1 MAKPRVTEKSWRHT
15 KKGEANVKLGS
26 EVTAMRLD
34 GRTAIITGAA
44 SGFGA
49 AMSRRFSQEG
59 ARVLA
64 CDWNGGAVE
73 KLCEELVAGGRAVR
87 AFEVDV
93 SKSDHVGRMVEMAI
107 GAFGKVDILVNN
119 AGISPKK
126 EYLDYTEAD
135 WDAVHSVNLK
145 GEFLCARAV
154 SEHMMT
160 NRYGRIVNLSS
171 SAWRSGGFAGGVP
184 YTAAKA
190 GVIGL
195 TRALAKTLGPYG
207 ITVNAIA
214 PGPSATQMT
223 ESWLADWSKTYLKH
237 IPLGR
242 VGVPD
247 DIANAALFL
256 ASDEA
261 AYITGICL
269 DVNGGIAMG
278 G

>member
-1 MAKPRVTEKSWRHT
+1 
-15 KKGEANVKLGS
+15 
-26 EVTAMRLD
+26 MRLQ
-34 GRTAIITGAA
+34 GRTAIVTGAG

-49 AMSRRFSQEG
+49 AMVERFSKEG
-59 ARVLA
+59 AHVFA
-64 CDWNGGAVE
+64 CDRNAAAVE
-73 KLCEELVAGGRAVR
+73 RLRSELVADGRTVQAR
-87 AFEVDV
+87 TVDV
-93 SKSDHVGRMVEMAI
+93 ASSDQVAGMVAEAI
-107 GAFGKVDILVNN
+107 AAFGKVDILVNN
-119 AGISPKK
+119 AGVSPKK
-126 EYLDYTEAD
+126 EYLDYTEED
-135 WDAVHSVNLK
+135 WDAVHDVNLK
-145 GEFLCARAV
+145 GAYLCARAV
-154 SEHMMT
+154 SEHMMA
-160 NRYGRIVNLSS
+160 NRYGRIVSLSS

-184 YTAAKA
+184 YTASKA

-214 PGPSATQMT
+214 PGPSATPMT
-223 ESWLADWSKTYLKH
+223 DAWLADWSKTFLSQ

-242 VGVPD
+242 VGEPQ

>member
-1 MAKPRVTEKSWRHT
+1 M
-15 KKGEANVKLGS
+15 
-26 EVTAMRLD
+26 
-34 GRTAIITGAA
+34 TG
-44 SGFGA
+44 
-49 AMSRRFSQEG
+49 RFSREG
-59 ARVLA
+59 AHVLA
-64 CDWNGGAVE
+64 CDWNRSAVDR
-73 KLCEELVAGGRAVR
+73 LCGELVAEGRSVR
-87 AFEVDV
+87 ALEVDV
-93 SKSDHVGRMVEMAI
+93 ARSDQVAKMVEAAI
-107 GAFGKVDILVNN
+107 AAFGRIDILVNN

-126 EYLDYTEAD
+126 EFLDYTEED

-145 GEFLCARAV
+145 GEYLCARAV
-154 SEHMMT
+154 CEHMMA

-223 ESWLADWSKTYLKH
+223 ETWLAEWSKTFLRQ

-242 VGVPD
+242 VGEPD

>member
-1 MAKPRVTEKSWRHT
+1 
-15 KKGEANVKLGS
+15 
-26 EVTAMRLD
+26 MRLE
-34 GRTAIITGAA
+34 GKTAIVTGAG

-49 AMSRRFSQEG
+49 AMTRRFSKEG

-64 CDWNGGAVE
+64 CDWNRDAVE
-73 KLCEELVAGGRAVR
+73 KVAAEASSEGRDVR
-87 AFEVDV
+87 AYKLDV
-93 SKSDHVGRMVEMAI
+93 SKSAEIDRMVSAAI
-107 GAFGKVDILVNN
+107 SAFGKVDILVNN

-126 EYLDYTEAD
+126 EFLEYTEED
-135 WDAVHSVNLK
+135 WDAVQSVNLK
-145 GEFLCARAV
+145 GQYLAARAIC
-154 SEHMMT
+154 EHMMA
-160 NRYGRIVNLSS
+160 NRSGRIVNFSS

-184 YTAAKA
+184 YTAVKA

-195 TRALAKTLGPYG
+195 TRSLAKTLGPYG

-214 PGPSATQMT
+214 PGPSATGMT
-223 ESWLADWSKTYLKH
+223 ESWLEKWSESYLPN

-242 VGVPD
+242 VGKVD

-256 ASDEA
+256 VSDEA
-261 AYITGICL
+261 SYITGICL

>member
-1 MAKPRVTEKSWRHT
+1 
-15 KKGEANVKLGS
+15 
-26 EVTAMRLD
+26 MRLKD
-34 GRTAIITGAA
+34 RVAIITGAA
-44 SGFGA
+44 SGLGA
-49 AMSRRFSQEG
+49 AMTRRFAKEG

-64 CDWNGGAVE
+64 GDWNQDAAA
-73 KLCEELVAGGRAVR
+73 KLADELSGEGHDVR
-87 AFEVDV
+87 ALKVDV
-93 SKSDHVGRMVEMAI
+93 SKSGEVAQMARAALD
-107 GAFGKVDILVNN
+107 AFGQIDILVNN

-126 EYLDYTEAD
+126 AYLDYTEED
-135 WDAVHSVNLK
+135 WDAVQSVNLK

-154 SEHMMT
+154 SEHMMQ
-160 NRYGRIVNLSS
+160 RKYGRIVNLSS
-171 SAWRSGGFAGGVP
+171 SAWRSGGFAGGIP
-184 YTAAKA
+184 YASAKA

-195 TRALAKTLGPYG
+195 TRSLAKTLGPYG

-214 PGPSATQMT
+214 PGPTTTPLTDEWLPARH
-223 ESWLADWSKTYLKH
+223 ESIVAQ

-242 VGVPD
+242 VGQPE

-256 ASDEA
+256 VSDEA